1 MAAGHADE
9 ALAAAERALASAA
22 DDAAAR
28 GAALDVQARAYD
40 FAGRRD
46 DARATWIRQAEEADA
61 AGLTELRV
69 RAVVQLGKL
78 EVFEGAPPQRLYEA
92 VDVAREAGALVEL
105 AWAEENL
112 GIALIVQGDPRAG
125 MRFLDDA
132 IPSARALRLDQLPYL
147 LVARGGASA
156 ILGLDDAEDFLGEA
170 ERLAPTTDLAIHTY
184 GIRADVAF
192 REGRYDDALE
202 WSERCVALIES
213 SPGGMP
219 SDAPCWLVWAL
230 AAVGRRDDAARAL
243 ADARS
248 LPDDLGRWHG
258 RPVLLAAAEAMLNGD
273 AAGIDAALASAS
285 GAMPLEQAH
294 LRVLCAEIVGG
305 PERARWLREA
315 LDLYES
321 VGIEDNA
328 RVRQLL
334 REAGGPVPRRRRATA
349 PVSDE
354 LAARGVTA
362 REAEVLELLGDGLSN
377 AAIAARLFV
386 SVRTVET
393 HVSSLL
399 SKLHADTR
407 GQLTAYRATLT

>member
-1 MAAGHADE
+1 
-9 ALAAAERALASAA
+9 
-22 DDAAAR
+22 
-28 GAALDVQARAYD
+28 
-40 FAGRRD
+40 
-46 DARATWIRQAEEADA
+46 
-61 AGLTELRV
+61 
-69 RAVVQLGKL
+69 
-78 EVFEGAPPQRLYEA
+78 
-92 VDVAREAGALVEL
+92 
-105 AWAEENL
+105 
-112 GIALIVQGDPRAG
+112 
-125 MRFLDDA
+125 
-132 IPSARALRLDQLPYL
+132 
-147 LVARGGASA
+147 
-156 ILGLDDAEDFLGEA
+156 
-170 ERLAPTTDLAIHTY
+170 
-184 GIRADVAF
+184 
-192 REGRYDDALE
+192 
-202 WSERCVALIES
+202 
-213 SPGGMP
+213 
-219 SDAPCWLVWAL
+219 
-230 AAVGRRDDAARAL
+230 
-243 ADARS
+243 
-248 LPDDLGRWHG
+248 
-258 RPVLLAAAEAMLNGD
+258 MLNSD

>member
-1 MAAGHADE
+1 
-9 ALAAAERALASAA
+9 
-22 DDAAAR
+22 
-28 GAALDVQARAYD
+28 
-40 FAGRRD
+40 
-46 DARATWIRQAEEADA
+46 
-61 AGLTELRV
+61 
-69 RAVVQLGKL
+69 
-78 EVFEGAPPQRLYEA
+78 RLYEA

-147 LVARGGASA
+147 LAARGGASA
-156 ILGLDDAEDFLGEA
+156 MLGLGDAEGFFTEA
-170 ERLAPTTDLAIHTY
+170 ERLAPTADLAIHTY

-192 REGRYDDALE
+192 REGRYDDALL
-202 WSERCVALIES
+202 WSERCVELIRS

-219 SDAPCWLVWAL
+219 SDAPCWSVWAL

-258 RPVLLAAAEAMLNGD
+258 RPVLLAAAEAMLNDD

-285 GAMPLEQAH
+285 GRMPFEQAH
-294 LRVLCAEIVGG
+294 LRVLSAEIVGG

-315 LDLYES
+315 LDPYES
-321 VGIEDNA
+321 VGVEDTA

-349 PVSDE
+349 PVPDE

-362 REAEVLELLGDGLSN
+362 REAEVLELLGEGLSN
-377 AAIAARLFV
+377 AAIAAR
-386 SVRTVET
+386 
-393 HVSSLL
+393 
-399 SKLHADTR
+399 
-407 GQLTAYRATLT
+407 